1 MHSKRRIKRDKKN
14 CVQPEAY
21 GRIVKVRWGYLMLLG
36 ILFSLE
42 VAAFSANAQELQPE
56 RMQAIKKADNQASVN
71 WKLVS
76 QEINEKNEYVYDGD
90 KTDDTMSDRVLPKS
104 TGNSICQCSKSCR
117 LVACK
122 ERLGGLVGWN
132 FGDC

>member
-21 GRIVKVRWGYLMLLG
+21 GRTVKVRWGYLMLLG

-56 RMQAIKKADNQASVN
+56 RMQAIKKADNQSSVN
-71 WKLVS
+71 WKLMKKTNMCMM
-76 QEINEKNEYVYDGD
+76 EIRQMIPCQTGYCRKSVMEAGD
-90 KTDDTMSDRVLPKS
+90 MS
-104 TGNSICQCSKSCR
+104 
-117 LVACK
+117 
-122 ERLGGLVGWN
+122 
-132 FGDC
+132 

>member
-1 MHSKRRIKRDKKN
+1 M
-14 CVQPEAY
+14 
-21 GRIVKVRWGYLMLLG
+21 GYLMLLG

-90 KTDDTMSDRVLPKS
+90 KTDDTMSDRVLPKIS
-104 TGNSICQCSKSCR
+104 DGSWGYVVNGKVQEAAICQCSKSCR

-132 FGDC
+132 FGNC

>member
-21 GRIVKVRWGYLMLLG
+21 GRTVKVRWGYLMLLG

-90 KTDDTMSDRVLPKS
+90 KTDVNAANLAGWWHVKNGWVDWSDGILE
-104 TGNSICQCSKSCR
+104 T
-117 LVACK
+117 AD
-122 ERLGGLVGWN
+122 GWHSM
-132 FGDC
+132 

>member
-21 GRIVKVRWGYLMLLG
+21 GRTVKVRWGYLMLLG

-56 RMQAIKKADNQASVN
+56 RMQAIKKADNQSSVN

-90 KTDDTMSDRVLPKS
+90 KTDDTMSDRVLPKIS
-104 TGNSICQCSKSCR
+104 DGSWGYVMN
-117 LVACK
+117 
-122 ERLGGLVGWN
+122 
-132 FGDC
+132 

>member
-21 GRIVKVRWGYLMLLG
+21 GRTVKVRWGYLILLG

-76 QEINEKNEYVYDGD
+76 QEINEKTNMCMMEIRQMIPCQTGYCRKSVMEAGD
-90 KTDDTMSDRVLPKS
+90 MS
-104 TGNSICQCSKSCR
+104 
-117 LVACK
+117 
-122 ERLGGLVGWN
+122 
-132 FGDC
+132 

>member
-1 MHSKRRIKRDKKN
+1 M
-14 CVQPEAY
+14 
-21 GRIVKVRWGYLMLLG
+21 KVRWGYLILLG

-76 QEINEKNEYVYDGD
+76 QEINEKNEYVYDW
-90 KTDDTMSDRVLPKS
+90 R
-104 TGNSICQCSKSCR
+104 
-117 LVACK
+117 
-122 ERLGGLVGWN
+122 
-132 FGDC
+132 

>member
-21 GRIVKVRWGYLMLLG
+21 GRTVKVRWGYLMLLG

-56 RMQAIKKADNQASVN
+56 RMQAIKKALISLQPDTAMILMPSRYHLYTIRN
-71 WKLVS
+71 
-76 QEINEKNEYVYDGD
+76 NE
-90 KTDDTMSDRVLPKS
+90 TCF
-104 TGNSICQCSKSCR
+104 ICHAICIR
-117 LVACK
+117 NPV
-122 ERLGGLVGWN
+122 GLTRHH
-132 FGDC
+132 

>member
-21 GRIVKVRWGYLMLLG
+21 GRTVKVRWGYLMLLG

-56 RMQAIKKADNQASVN
+56 RMQAIKKADNQSSGNWFHRKLMKKTNMCMMEIRQMIPCQTGYCRKSVM
-71 WKLVS
+71 
-76 QEINEKNEYVYDGD
+76 EAGD
-90 KTDDTMSDRVLPKS
+90 MS
-104 TGNSICQCSKSCR
+104 
-117 LVACK
+117 
-122 ERLGGLVGWN
+122 
-132 FGDC
+132 

>member
-21 GRIVKVRWGYLMLLG
+21 GRTVKVRWGYLMLLG

-56 RMQAIKKADNQASVN
+56 RMQAIKKADNQSSVN

-76 QEINEKNEYVYDGD
+76 QEINENNECMMEIRQMIPCQTGYCRKSVMEAGD
-90 KTDDTMSDRVLPKS
+90 MS
-104 TGNSICQCSKSCR
+104 
-117 LVACK
+117 
-122 ERLGGLVGWN
+122 
-132 FGDC
+132 